1 MTKRAEQV
9 DQTRLRIVEATV
21 ELHGTVG
28 PAATSI
34 AAIAERAGV
43 TRLTVYRHF
52 ADDEALFA
60 ACSAHWTAQQQA
72 PDPDAWALLDDPRER
87 LEAGLLDLYRF
98 YRDGAQMLSHVHRDW
113 SALPTKIRRGLEA
126 QERRYEDVLLAPL
139 GEEGETPQLRA
150 LVGHAASF
158 WTWRSLCLERSLAHA
173 DAVDALCAL
182 ILAEWRRTT
191 SAPAPSPRRGAA
203 RAG

>member
-21 ELHGTVG
+21 ELHGTLG
-28 PAATSI
+28 PAATTI

-60 ACSAHWTAQQQA
+60 ACSAHWTAQQKQ
-72 PDPDAWALLDDPRER
+72 PDPGAWARIDDADER
-87 LEAGLLDLYRF
+87 LRVGLTDLYRF
-98 YRDGAQMLSHVHRDW
+98 YRDGEPMLSHVHRDW
-113 SALPTKIRRGLEA
+113 ATLPATIRRGLEA
-126 QERRYEDVLLAPL
+126 QERGYQDVLLAPL
-139 GEEGETPQLRA
+139 GEVGETPRLRA
-150 LVGHAASF
+150 LVGHAVSF
-158 WTWRSLCLERSLAHA
+158 WTWRSLCFERGLSNDEAAGSL
-173 DAVDALCAL
+173 CEL
-182 ILAEWRRTT
+182 ILGESRRTT
-191 SAPAPSPRRGAA
+191 STQAPRPRRRAS